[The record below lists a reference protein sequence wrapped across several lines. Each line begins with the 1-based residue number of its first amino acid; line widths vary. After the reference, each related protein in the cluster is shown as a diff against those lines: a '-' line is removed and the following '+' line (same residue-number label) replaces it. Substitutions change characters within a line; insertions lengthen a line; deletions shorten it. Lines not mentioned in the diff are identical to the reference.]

1 MLNKYLLRTQQL
13 VQHQRL
19 IGIKPRYRSLLGMSL
34 VDSLNSLCHTIGIGI
49 GLLGVKLE
57 GIGKTKDSTQVGLV
71 STSTRGTVS
80 VAKSSHP
87 SNGKQPD

>member
-1 MLNKYLLRTQQL
+1 
-13 VQHQRL
+13 
-19 IGIKPRYRSLLGMSL
+19 MSL

-57 GIGKTKDSTQVGLV
+57 GIGKTKDATQVGLV

-80 VAKSSHP
+80 VEKSSHP